1 MNKDLI
7 KKIEADWSSY
17 FEKCQSQNGIAWEG
31 EGVMAK
37 MIIYQGDLPESGAYK
52 PDMMPSIVDNVRR
65 FYTTHDEHFAARM
78 MFSVPEHLRLF
89 VMVPPLKVVSGLKQ
103 EAKAHLLGCSLD
115 QYKRKRAKA
124 KLVLTLKVLDAVEQ
138 NEYQLVG

>member
-78 MFSVPEHLRLF
+78 MFRVPKSLQLY
-89 VMVPPLKVVSGLKQ
+89 VMIPPLKAVKNLNQ
-103 EAKAHLLGCSLD
+103 EAKAHLIGCGLE
-115 QYKRKRAKA
+115 QYKYRRKKAKA
-124 KLVLTLKVLDAVEQ
+124 WLLFRAQEALESGLLEAV
-138 NEYQLVG
+138 